1 MARLPLNQ
9 TSLHSQSKR
18 LAAFERF
25 LPSVDLKRR
34 QLIAERN
41 KAKRTLAERRAQFDA
56 VSERVAR
63 QLPMLASGPKKLAK
77 LVRLSSR
84 EVIEENLM
92 GVRLP
97 VLQNVEIEVRDY
109 SLLGRPHWIDRLVEY
124 LEEEIELDLQC
135 RVDVERLRILEEA
148 VRKSTQRFNLFDKVL
163 IPRTRANIR
172 QIQLFLADQSTAAV
186 VRAKIAKSR
195 GPEALD

>member
-9 TSLHSQSKR
+9 TSLHDQSKR

-41 KAKRTLAERRAQFDA
+41 KAIRKLAERRKQLQTVLNRAAEELAMLEGATLDLSNLVV
-56 VSERVAR
+56 VSDCDV
-63 QLPMLASGPKKLAK
+63 
-77 LVRLSSR
+77 V
-84 EVIEENLM
+84 EENQM

-97 VLQNVEIEVRDY
+97 VLQKVHIEQQPYAFLASPPWLDH
-109 SLLGRPHWIDRLVEY
+109 LAEFLVDAME
-124 LEEEIELDLQC
+124 LELHC
-135 RVDVERLRILEEA
+135 RVDAERLRLLEEA

-172 QIQLFLADQSTAAV
+172 RIQLFLSDQSTAAV

-195 GPEALD
+195 NVVEEH

>member
-9 TSLHSQSKR
+9 SSLHSQSKR
-18 LAAFERF
+18 LAAYERF

-41 KAKRTLAERRAQFDA
+41 RAIRTLAERRVQLQLVRD
-56 VSERVAR
+56 RVAAE
-63 QLPMLASGPKKLAK
+63 LPMLGGGEADLAR
-77 LVRLSSR
+77 LVTVTDCDL
-84 EVIEENLM
+84 VEENLM

-97 VLQNVEIEVRDY
+97 ALGEVKCARLRY
-109 SLLGRPHWIDRLVEY
+109 SLLAYPAWIDRLVEFMVDAM
-124 LEEEIELDLQC
+124 ELVLRC
-135 RVDVERLRILEEA
+135 RVDAERLRLLEEA

-172 QIQLFLADQSTAAV
+172 QIELFLGDQATAAV

-195 GPEALD
+195 TKGGVS

>member
-41 KAKRTLAERRAQFDA
+41 KAIRSLAERRSQFEA
-56 VSERVAR
+56 VIERVSVE
-63 QLPMLASGPKKLAK
+63 LPMLARGPEDLSG
-77 LVRLSSR
+77 LVT
-84 EVIEENLM
+84 VTGCDVVEENLM

-97 VLQNVEIEVRDY
+97 VLREVCCQQRPY
-109 SLLGRPHWIDRLVEY
+109 ALLARPPWVDRLAEF
-124 LEEEIELDLQC
+124 LADAMELQLQC
-135 RVDVERLRILEEA
+135 RVDAERLRLLEEA

-163 IPRTRANIR
+163 IPQTRANIR
-172 QIQLFLADQSTAAV
+172 QIRLFLADQSTAAV

-195 GPEALD
+195 GAEGVS

>member
-9 TSLHSQSKR
+9 TSLHDQSKR

-41 KAKRTLAERRAQFDA
+41 KATR
-56 VSERVAR
+56 
-63 QLPMLASGPKKLAK
+63 KLAQRREQLQSVLNRAAEELSMLEGATLDLSD
-77 LVRLSSR
+77 LVVVSDC
-84 EVIEENLM
+84 EVIEENQM

-97 VLQNVEIEVRDY
+97 VLKKVHCEQRAY
-109 SLLGRPHWIDRLVEY
+109 ALLASPPWLDHLVEFLIDAME
-124 LEEEIELDLQC
+124 LELHC
-135 RVDVERLRILEEA
+135 RVEAERLRLLEEA

-163 IPRTRANIR
+163 IPRTQSNIR
-172 QIQLFLADQSTAAV
+172 RIQLFLSDQSTAAV

-195 GPEALD
+195 NVREEY

>member
-1 MARLPLNQ
+1 
-9 TSLHSQSKR
+9 LHEQSKR

-41 KAKRTLAERRAQFDA
+41 KAIRTVAERRAQLEA
-56 VSERVAR
+56 VMERVATEI
-63 QLPMLASGPKKLAK
+63 PMLAEGPEDLTGI
-77 LVRLSSR
+77 VTVQDR
-84 EVIEENLM
+84 EVIEENVM
-92 GVRLP
+92 GLHLP
-97 VLQNVEIEVRDY
+97 VLKSVQLNQRPYPV
-109 SLLGRPHWIDRLVEY
+109 LGRPPWIDQLVDFLVDAFE
-124 LEEEIELDLQC
+124 LELHC
-135 RVDVERLRILEEA
+135 RVDTERLRLLEDA

-172 QIQLFLADQSTAAV
+172 QIRLFLADQSTAAV

-195 GPEALD
+195 NAGETS

>member
-9 TSLHSQSKR
+9 TSLHDQSKR

-41 KAKRTLAERRAQFDA
+41 KATRKLAERREQLQKVLSRAADELQMLDGATVNLTNLVA
-56 VSERVAR
+56 VSGCDIV
-63 QLPMLASGPKKLAK
+63 
-77 LVRLSSR
+77 
-84 EVIEENLM
+84 EENQM

-97 VLQNVEIEVRDY
+97 LLREVRCEQRPY
-109 SLLGRPHWIDRLVEY
+109 ALLASPPWLDHLVEY
-124 LEEEIELDLQC
+124 LIDAMELELHC
-135 RVDVERLRILEEA
+135 RVDAERLRLLEEA

-172 QIQLFLADQSTAAV
+172 RIQLFLADQSTAAV

-195 GPEALD
+195 NVREAY

>member
-9 TSLHSQSKR
+9 TSLHEQSKR

-41 KAKRTLAERRAQFDA
+41 KAIRTLAERRAQLEA
-56 VSERVAR
+56 VRERVAAEI
-63 QLPMLASGPKKLAK
+63 PMLAEAPEDLTGI
-77 LVRLSSR
+77 VTVQDR
-84 EVIEENLM
+84 EVVEENVM
-92 GVRLP
+92 GLRLP
-97 VLQNVEIEVRDY
+97 VLKTVQLNQRPYPV
-109 SLLGRPHWIDRLVEY
+109 LGRPPWIDRLVDFMVDAFE
-124 LEEEIELDLQC
+124 LELHY
-135 RVDVERLRILEEA
+135 RVDTERLRLLEEA

-172 QIQLFLADQSTAAV
+172 QIRLFLADQSTAAV

-195 GPEALD
+195 NAGEAF

>member
-18 LAAFERF
+18 LAGYERF

-41 KAKRTLAERRAQFDA
+41 KATRTLAERRGQLQVVVD
-56 VSERVAR
+56 RVVEE
-63 QLPMLASGPKKLAK
+63 LPMLAGGPADLDH
-77 LVRLSSR
+77 LVKVAGC
-84 EVIEENLM
+84 EFGEENLM
-92 GVRLP
+92 GVVLP
-97 VLQNVEIEVRDY
+97 TLGNVRFDIGSY
-109 SLLGRPHWIDRLVEY
+109 SLLVRPPWVDRLVDFLIDA
-124 LEEEIELDLQC
+124 LELELKC
-135 RVDVERLRILEEA
+135 RVDAERLRILEEA

-172 QIQLFLADQSTAAV
+172 QIRLFLADQSTAAV

-195 GPEALD
+195 TAGGVS

>member
-18 LAAFERF
+18 LAGYERF

-41 KAKRTLAERRAQFDA
+41 KATRVLAGRREQLETVID
-56 VSERVAR
+56 RVVAE
-63 QLPMLASGPKKLAK
+63 LPMLAGGPEDLDD
-77 LVRLSSR
+77 LVKVVGC
-84 EVIEENLM
+84 EVAEENLM
-92 GVRLP
+92 GVVLP
-97 VLQNVEIEVRDY
+97 TLSEVRFDRQPY
-109 SLLGRPHWIDRLVEY
+109 ALLARPPWVDRLMEFLVDA
-124 LEEEIELDLQC
+124 LELELHC
-135 RVDVERLRILEEA
+135 RVDSERLRILEDA

-172 QIQLFLADQSTAAV
+172 KIRLFLADQSTAAV

-195 GPEALD
+195 TAGEAY

>member
-9 TSLHSQSKR
+9 TSLHDQSKR

-41 KAKRTLAERRAQFDA
+41 KATRKLAERREQLQKVLNRAGD
-56 VSERVAR
+56 E
-63 QLPMLASGPKKLAK
+63 LPMLDGATLNLTNLVAVSGCDI
-77 LVRLSSR
+77 V
-84 EVIEENLM
+84 EENQM

-97 VLQNVEIEVRDY
+97 LLREVRCEQRPY
-109 SLLGRPHWIDRLVEY
+109 ALLASPPWLDHLVEY
-124 LEEEIELDLQC
+124 LIDAMELELHC
-135 RVDVERLRILEEA
+135 RVDAERLRLLEEA

-172 QIQLFLADQSTAAV
+172 RIQLFLADQSTAAV

-195 GPEALD
+195 NVREAY

>member
-9 TSLHSQSKR
+9 TSLHEQSKR

-41 KAKRTLAERRAQFDA
+41 KAIRTVADRREQLET
-56 VSERVAR
+56 VVERVTAEI
-63 QLPMLASGPKKLAK
+63 PMLAEGPEDLMGIVTVQD
-77 LVRLSSR
+77 LD
-84 EVIEENLM
+84 IGEENMM

-97 VLQNVEIEVRDY
+97 VLQSVQIHQRPY
-109 SLLGRPHWIDRLVEY
+109 PLLGRPPWIDRLVDFLVDS
-124 LEEEIELDLQC
+124 LELELRY
-135 RVDVERLRILEEA
+135 RVDTERLRLLEEA
-148 VRKSTQRFNLFDKVL
+148 VRRSTQRFNLFDKVL

-172 QIQLFLADQSTAAV
+172 QIRLFLADQSTAAV

-195 GPEALD
+195 KVGEAY

>member
-9 TSLHSQSKR
+9 TSLHSQSRR
-18 LAAFERF
+18 LAAYERF

-41 KAKRTLAERRAQFDA
+41 QAIHTLAERRAQHQAVLDR
-56 VSERVAR
+56 VSEE
-63 QLPMLASGPKKLAK
+63 LPMLGAASLKLAG
-77 LVRLSSR
+77 LVRVADIDL
-84 EVIEENLM
+84 VQENLM

-97 VLQNVEIEVRDY
+97 VLRRVRCVQRRY
-109 SLLGRPHWIDRLVEY
+109 ALLGSPPWLDRMLDY
-124 LEEEIELDLQC
+124 LMDAMELDLQC
-135 RVDVERLRILEEA
+135 RVDAERLRLLEEA

-172 QIQLFLADQSTAAV
+172 QIRLFLADQSTAAV

-195 GPEALD
+195 VVEEGR

>member
-9 TSLHSQSKR
+9 TSLHDQSKR

-41 KAKRTLAERRAQFDA
+41 KATRKLAERREQLQTVLNRAAEELVMLDGAALDLTGLVA
-56 VSERVAR
+56 VSGCDVA
-63 QLPMLASGPKKLAK
+63 
-77 LVRLSSR
+77 
-84 EVIEENLM
+84 EENQM

-97 VLQNVEIEVRDY
+97 VLREVRCEERPY
-109 SLLGRPHWIDRLVEY
+109 ALLASPPWLDHLVEFLIDAME
-124 LEEEIELDLQC
+124 LELHC
-135 RVDVERLRILEEA
+135 RVDAERLRLLEEA

-172 QIQLFLADQSTAAV
+172 RIQLFLADQSTAAV

-195 GPEALD
+195 VAGEAG

>member
-9 TSLHSQSKR
+9 TSLHDQSKR

-41 KAKRTLAERRAQFDA
+41 KATRKLAERREQLQKVLNRAAD
-56 VSERVAR
+56 E
-63 QLPMLASGPKKLAK
+63 LPMLDGATVNLTNLVAVSGCDI
-77 LVRLSSR
+77 V
-84 EVIEENLM
+84 EENQM

-97 VLQNVEIEVRDY
+97 LLREVHCEQRPY
-109 SLLGRPHWIDRLVEY
+109 ALLASPPWLDHLVEY
-124 LEEEIELDLQC
+124 LIDAMELELHC
-135 RVDVERLRILEEA
+135 RVDAERLRLLEEA

-172 QIQLFLADQSTAAV
+172 RIQLFLADQSTAAV

-195 GPEALD
+195 NVREAY

>member
-9 TSLHSQSKR
+9 TSLHNQSKR
-18 LAAFERF
+18 LAGFERF
-25 LPSVDLKRR
+25 LPSVDMKRR

-41 KAKRTLAERRAQFDA
+41 KATRKLAERRDQLQTVLHRAA
-56 VSERVAR
+56 EE
-63 QLPMLASGPKKLAK
+63 LPMLHGATLNLSDIVAVSGCD
-77 LVRLSSR
+77 LV
-84 EVIEENLM
+84 EENQM

-97 VLQNVEIEVRDY
+97 VLREVRCEQRPY
-109 SLLGRPHWIDRLVEY
+109 ALLASPVWLDHLVEY
-124 LEEEIELDLQC
+124 LIDALELELHC
-135 RVDVERLRILEEA
+135 HVDAERLRLLEEA

-172 QIQLFLADQSTAAV
+172 RIQLFLADQSTAAV

-195 GPEALD
+195 VAKEAG

>member
-9 TSLHSQSKR
+9 TSLHDQSKK

-41 KAKRTLAERRAQFDA
+41 KAIRKLAERRDQLQTVLNRAAEELTMLEGATLDLSNLVV
-56 VSERVAR
+56 VSGCDVT
-63 QLPMLASGPKKLAK
+63 
-77 LVRLSSR
+77 
-84 EVIEENLM
+84 EENQM

-97 VLQNVEIEVRDY
+97 VLREVHYEQRPY
-109 SLLGRPHWIDRLVEY
+109 ALLASPPWLDHLVEFLIDAME
-124 LEEEIELDLQC
+124 LELRC
-135 RVDVERLRILEEA
+135 RVDAERLRLLEEA

-172 QIQLFLADQSTAAV
+172 RIQLFLSDQSTAAV
-186 VRAKIAKSR
+186 VRAKIAKAR
-195 GPEALD
+195 NVEEPY

>member
-41 KAKRTLAERRAQFDA
+41 KARRILEERQAQLRAVRD
-56 VSERVAR
+56 RVAAE
-63 QLPMLASGPKKLAK
+63 LPMLADCPADLAQ
-77 LVRLSSR
+77 LVTVSSAA
-84 EVIEENLM
+84 VHEENLM

-97 VLQNVEIEVRDY
+97 VLAPVALDKQPY
-109 SLLGRPHWIDRLVEY
+109 SLLARPHWIDRLVDFLAEG
-124 LEEEIELDLQC
+124 LELDLLC
-135 RVDVERLRILEEA
+135 RVDAERLRLLEEA

-172 QIQLFLADQSTAAV
+172 RIQLFLADQSRAAV
-186 VRAKIAKSR
+186 VRAKIAKTR
-195 GPEALD
+195 QPEGLG

>member
-9 TSLHSQSKR
+9 TSLHDQSKR

-41 KAKRTLAERRAQFDA
+41 KARRILNERQANLQA
-56 VSERVAR
+56 VRDRVAEE
-63 QLPMLASGPKKLAK
+63 LPMLADCPEALAR
-77 LVRLSSR
+77 LVAVRSVALH
-84 EVIEENLM
+84 EENMM

-97 VLQNVEIEVRDY
+97 VLGSVELDKQPY
-109 SLLGRPHWIDRLVEY
+109 SLLARPHWIDRLVEF
-124 LEEEIELDLQC
+124 LAEGLELDLLC
-135 RVDVERLRILEEA
+135 RVDTERLSRLEEA

-163 IPRTRANIR
+163 IPQTRANIR
-172 QIQLFLADQSTAAV
+172 RIQLFLADQSRAAV
-186 VRAKIAKSR
+186 VRAKIAKTR
-195 GPEALD
+195 QPESLS

>member
-9 TSLHSQSKR
+9 TSLHSQSRR
-18 LAAFERF
+18 LAAYERF

-41 KAKRTLAERRAQFDA
+41 QAIQMLAERRAQHQAVLDR
-56 VSERVAR
+56 VSEE
-63 QLPMLASGPKKLAK
+63 LPMLGAATLKLTG
-77 LVRLSSR
+77 LVRVADVHL
-84 EVIEENLM
+84 VQENLM

-97 VLQNVEIEVRDY
+97 ALRRVRCEQRPY
-109 SLLGRPHWIDRLVEY
+109 ALLASPQWLDRLVDY
-124 LEEEIELDLQC
+124 LMDAMELDLQC
-135 RVDVERLRILEEA
+135 RVDAERLRLLEDA

-172 QIQLFLADQSTAAV
+172 QIRLFLADQSTAAV

-195 GPEALD
+195 VAKGGA

>member
-18 LAAFERF
+18 LAAYERF

-41 KAKRTLAERRAQFDA
+41 KATRALAERREQLQVVID
-56 VSERVAR
+56 RVVEE
-63 QLPMLASGPKKLAK
+63 LPMLAGGPVDLDD
-77 LVRLSSR
+77 LVKVAGC
-84 EVIEENLM
+84 EYGEENLM
-92 GVRLP
+92 GVVLP
-97 VLQNVEIEVRDY
+97 TLGEVRFDRRPY
-109 SLLGRPHWIDRLVEY
+109 SLLARPPWVDRLVDFLADT
-124 LEEEIELDLQC
+124 LELELQC
-135 RVDVERLRILEEA
+135 RVDAERLRILEEA

-172 QIQLFLADQSTAAV
+172 QIRLFLADQSTAAV

-195 GPEALD
+195 NAGGAS

>member
-9 TSLHSQSKR
+9 TSLHDQSKR

-41 KAKRTLAERRAQFDA
+41 TARRVLKERQAHLRAVRD
-56 VSERVAR
+56 RVAAE
-63 QLPMLASGPKKLAK
+63 LPMLAGCPDDLAQ
-77 LVRLSSR
+77 LVSVRSATVR
-84 EVIEENLM
+84 EENLM

-97 VLQNVEIEVRDY
+97 VLHGVELDKQSY
-109 SLLGRPHWIDRLVEY
+109 SLLARPHWFDRLVDFLAEG
-124 LEEEIELDLQC
+124 LELDLLC
-135 RVDVERLRILEEA
+135 RVDAERLARLEEA

-172 QIQLFLADQSTAAV
+172 RIQLFLADQSRAAV
-186 VRAKIAKSR
+186 VRAKIAKTR
-195 GPEALD
+195 QPESLG

>member
-9 TSLHSQSKR
+9 TSLHEQSKR

-41 KAKRTLAERRAQFDA
+41 KAIRTVADRREQLET
-56 VSERVAR
+56 VVERVTAEI
-63 QLPMLASGPKKLAK
+63 PMLAEGPEDLTGIVTVQD
-77 LVRLSSR
+77 LD
-84 EVIEENLM
+84 IGEENMM

-97 VLQNVEIEVRDY
+97 VLQGVQIHQRPY
-109 SLLGRPHWIDRLVEY
+109 PLLGRPPWIDRLVDFLVDS
-124 LEEEIELDLQC
+124 LELELRY
-135 RVDVERLRILEEA
+135 RVDTERLRLLEEA
-148 VRKSTQRFNLFDKVL
+148 VRRSTQRFNLFDKVL

-172 QIQLFLADQSTAAV
+172 QIRLFLADQSTAAV

-195 GPEALD
+195 NVGEAY

>member
-18 LAAFERF
+18 LAGYERF

-41 KAKRTLAERRAQFDA
+41 KATRVLAGRREQLETVID
-56 VSERVAR
+56 RVVAE
-63 QLPMLASGPKKLAK
+63 LPMLAGGPEDLDD
-77 LVRLSSR
+77 LVKVVGC
-84 EVIEENLM
+84 EVAEENLM
-92 GVRLP
+92 GVVLP
-97 VLQNVEIEVRDY
+97 TLGEVRFNRQPY
-109 SLLGRPHWIDRLVEY
+109 ALLARPPWVDRLMEFLVDA
-124 LEEEIELDLQC
+124 LELELHC
-135 RVDVERLRILEEA
+135 RVDSERLRILEEA

-172 QIQLFLADQSTAAV
+172 KIRLFLADQSTAAV

-195 GPEALD
+195 TAGEAY

>member
-9 TSLHSQSKR
+9 TSLHEQSKR

-41 KAKRTLAERRAQFDA
+41 KAIRAVAERREQLET
-56 VSERVAR
+56 VIERVTAEI
-63 QLPMLASGPKKLAK
+63 PMLAEGPEDLTGM
-77 LVRLSSR
+77 VTVQDRD
-84 EVIEENLM
+84 IGEENMM

-97 VLQNVEIEVRDY
+97 VLKGVQIHQRPY
-109 SLLGRPHWIDRLVEY
+109 PLLGRPPWIDRLVDFLVDA
-124 LEEEIELDLQC
+124 LELELRYQ
-135 RVDVERLRILEEA
+135 VDTERLRLLEEA
-148 VRKSTQRFNLFDKVL
+148 VRRSTQRFNLFDKVL

-172 QIQLFLADQSTAAV
+172 QIRLFLADQSTAAV

-195 GPEALD
+195 NVGEAY

>member
-1 MARLPLNQ
+1 
-9 TSLHSQSKR
+9 LHEQSKR

-41 KAKRTLAERRAQFDA
+41 KAIRAVAERREQLET
-56 VSERVAR
+56 VIERVTAEI
-63 QLPMLASGPKKLAK
+63 PMLAEGPEDLTGM
-77 LVRLSSR
+77 VTVQDRD
-84 EVIEENLM
+84 IGEENMM

-97 VLQNVEIEVRDY
+97 VLKGVQIHQRPY
-109 SLLGRPHWIDRLVEY
+109 PLLGRPPWIDRLVDFLVDA
-124 LEEEIELDLQC
+124 LELELRYQ
-135 RVDVERLRILEEA
+135 VDTERLRLLEEA
-148 VRKSTQRFNLFDKVL
+148 VRRSTQRFNLFDKVL

-172 QIQLFLADQSTAAV
+172 QIRLFLADQSTAAV

-195 GPEALD
+195 NVGEAY

>member
-9 TSLHSQSKR
+9 TSLHDQSKR

-34 QLIAERN
+34 QLIADRN
-41 KAKRTLAERRAQFDA
+41 KATRKLAERREQLQKVLSRAADELQMLDGATVNLTNLVA
-56 VSERVAR
+56 VSGCDIV
-63 QLPMLASGPKKLAK
+63 
-77 LVRLSSR
+77 
-84 EVIEENLM
+84 EENQM

-97 VLQNVEIEVRDY
+97 LLREVHCEQRPY
-109 SLLGRPHWIDRLVEY
+109 ALLASPPWLDHLVEY
-124 LEEEIELDLQC
+124 LIDAMELELHC
-135 RVDVERLRILEEA
+135 RVDAERLRLLEEA

-172 QIQLFLADQSTAAV
+172 RIQLFLADQSTAAV

-195 GPEALD
+195 NVREAY

>member
-9 TSLHSQSKR
+9 TSLHEQTKR

-41 KAKRTLAERRAQFDA
+41 KAIRQLAERRAQLRT
-56 VSERVAR
+56 VRERVAR
-63 QLPMLASGPKKLAK
+63 ELPMLGGATLKLTG
-77 LVRLSSR
+77 LVRVASCDAVR
-84 EVIEENLM
+84 ENLM

-97 VLQNVEIEVRDY
+97 VLREIHCEQKPY
-109 SLLGRPHWIDRLVEY
+109 ALLASPPWLDRLVDFLVDTME
-124 LEEEIELDLQC
+124 LELHC
-135 RVDVERLRILEEA
+135 RVDAERLRLLEEA

-172 QIQLFLADQSTAAV
+172 QIRLFLADQSTAAV

-195 GPEALD
+195 GPGGVA

>member
-9 TSLHSQSKR
+9 TSLHDQSKR
-18 LAAFERF
+18 LASFERF

-34 QLIAERN
+34 HLIAERN
-41 KAKRTLAERRAQFDA
+41 KAIRELAERRRQLET
-56 VSERVAR
+56 VLKRVAED
-63 QLPMLASGPKKLAK
+63 LPMLDGATLQLADLVVVSGCD
-77 LVRLSSR
+77 V
-84 EVIEENLM
+84 VEENQM

-97 VLQNVEIEVRDY
+97 VLREVRCEQRPYALLVSPPWLDY
-109 SLLGRPHWIDRLVEY
+109 LVEY
-124 LEEEIELDLQC
+124 LIDAMELELHC
-135 RVDVERLRILEEA
+135 RVDAERLRLLEEA

-172 QIQLFLADQSTAAV
+172 RIQLFLSDQSTAAV

-195 GPEALD
+195 KVGEAY

>member
-1 MARLPLNQ
+1 
-9 TSLHSQSKR
+9 LHDQSKR

-41 KAKRTLAERRAQFDA
+41 KATRKLAERREQLQTVLDRAA
-56 VSERVAR
+56 EE
-63 QLPMLASGPKKLAK
+63 LPMLDGAALNLKNLVAVSGCD
-77 LVRLSSR
+77 V
-84 EVIEENLM
+84 VEENQM
-92 GVRLP
+92 GVHLP
-97 VLQNVEIEVRDY
+97 VLREVRCEQRPY
-109 SLLGRPHWIDRLVEY
+109 ALLASPPWLDHLVEFLIDAME
-124 LEEEIELDLQC
+124 LELHC
-135 RVDVERLRILEEA
+135 SVDAERLRLLEEA

-172 QIQLFLADQSTAAV
+172 RIRLFLADQATAAV

-195 GPEALD
+195 VARVAG